1 MSSSDT
7 INTTLSTLLPYVPT
21 YKIRNIFNGWP
32 SWNYPSLYEVYCT
45 RGYTIPG
52 ERHPLIGTFFIT
64 QYALYVLIYIP
75 SLVVIGSRPL
85 IEHSCYKIMFAIGL
99 LDITVGAFSTLGA
112 GIFSLMG
119 ANYCDNTRL
128 LIVAG
133 HLLHC
138 KSHFRVDYARYGPV
152 GAIGDRIEAISIILK
167 CFQRPGTPTA

>member
-1 MSSSDT
+1 MSSSDS
-7 INTTLSTLLPYVPT
+7 IHTTVTGPPPYTPT
-21 YKIRNIFNGWP
+21 YKIRNIIDGWP

-52 ERHPLIGTFFIT
+52 ERHPLIGTFFIMH
-64 QYALYVLIYIP
+64 YVLYVLIYVP

-99 LDITVGAFSTLGA
+99 LDIGTGAFSTLGA

-128 LIVAG
+128 LIIVG
-133 HLLHC
+133 HIAHGKGKLAIHLRHNGTKQINFSVMVRHLHDG
-138 KSHFRVDYARYGPV
+138 SSV
-152 GAIGDRIEAISIILK
+152 GV
-167 CFQRPGTPTA
+167 